1 MLWSSRPARAYYI
14 DRLRAA
20 LTALVVCHH
29 AVLSF
34 DGSPGSVAAPWGSVV
49 EYTTAQPQ
57 TPIFSRSISAMWFL
71 NLNQLYFMGLFF
83 FISGYFTPASF
94 DRKGAWFFLKERF
107 KRLAIPCVVYYFVI
121 GPVLECWLMP
131 HVITRKSKNKHWT
144 IVEGPPWYLCTLVIF
159 SCVYVACPHDIDRAA
174 AAPSVGAFL
183 LVGGLFMG
191 VIEHAMSGARLLWL
205 NPVTCYYSVQY
216 VTWFAAGVYAY
227 RQNWLETIV
236 GYAPSTANFL
246 RCIVVA
252 FAGYL
257 FFAIKALTYF
267 GADNA
272 PTTGSLE
279 VLGAVWAVAVSLSLL
294 HGFGQHN
301 EKPSKLA
308 KAACDAAYAVYVIHP
323 IFLAL
328 AVWAYAGMLSA
339 GHDVTQRIPASVT
352 RGGADPQRPD
362 LLRPEQRGRH
372 GRRPAAQVRREVVLG
387 RDLRRALRQRHG
399 LARGLRPQAAARRAR
414 RALMRLRE
422 VNLTASRARLDAH
435 REPRARAAHEPA
447 AARGRRSPGRR
458 PLRRRRGGFAA
469 RRRTGLPA
477 LPRPRALLLRRVLRG
492 HRVVR
497 VAREHLRWWCPRT
510 LPSPSKPATSQPC
523 GAG

>member
-1 MLWSSRPARAYYI
+1 MKDDDAARPISPFAGHAIERSMVELLMYFFLVPGIVYFVVLPKHFIERHCGMLASSLHGDDSYAALDGADEEAGAAAPKRPARAYYI
-14 DRLRAA
+14 DRLRVA

-94 DRKGAWFFLKERF
+94 DRKGAFAFLKERV

-174 AAPSVGAFL
+174 PAPSVGAFL

-191 VIEHAMSGARLLWL
+191 VLEHAMSGATLLWL

-236 GYAPSTANFL
+236 GYAPSTATFL
-246 RCIVVA
+246 RCVVVA

-279 VLGAVWAVAVSLSLL
+279 VLGAVWAVAVSLALL

-352 RGGADPQRPD
+352 RGAPIHNDRTFYVRSSEDATDDGPPRKFGAKSFWGEIFVA
-362 LLRPEQRGRH
+362 LFANAMAW
-372 GRRPAAQVRREVVLG
+372 PAAYGLKQLPGVRDVL
-387 RDLRRALRQRHG
+387 
-399 LARGLRPQAAARRAR
+399 
-414 RALMRLRE
+414 
-422 VNLTASRARLDAH
+422 
-435 REPRARAAHEPA
+435 
-447 AARGRRSPGRR
+447 
-458 PLRRRRGGFAA
+458 
-469 RRRTGLPA
+469 
-477 LPRPRALLLRRVLRG
+477 
-492 HRVVR
+492 
-497 VAREHLRWWCPRT
+497 
-510 LPSPSKPATSQPC
+510 
-523 GAG
+523 